1 MLSHMIRFGL
11 EISTKKIDKISMYY
25 GIYAIEKIDKSCL
38 NEFGHIGPK
47 QSVFP
52 HLFERK
58 VLRFIMNIPLSNV
71 N

>member
-1 MLSHMIRFGL
+1 MYVL
-11 EISTKKIDKISMYY
+11 YY

-58 VLRFIMNIPLSNV
+58 VLRLIMNIPLSNV